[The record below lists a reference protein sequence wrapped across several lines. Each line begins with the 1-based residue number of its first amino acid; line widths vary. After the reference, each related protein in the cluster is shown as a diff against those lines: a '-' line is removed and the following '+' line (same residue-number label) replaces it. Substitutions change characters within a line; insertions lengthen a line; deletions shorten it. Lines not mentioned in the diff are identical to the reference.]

1 MKDSQRVGASKMQ
14 DALYVAA
21 KKHYPVAQNTVIVR
35 I

>member
-1 MKDSQRVGASKMQ
+1 MIDSQIVGASKRQ

-21 KKHYPVAQNTVIVR
+21 KKHYPVEQNTVIVQ